1 MFGTIIKTIAIAL
14 FTSSAIAHELT
25 PTYAELKPSYVDNI
39 LVTTMKM
46 WNRRN
51 DVEYYEINV
60 YDKEWNKVPFA
71 AVDRI
76 FQISYLQHK
85 QMDVYFREKDAK
97 RIEWICTTSK
107 QLKQDVIST
116 GIRSQICSKI
126 AR

>member
-60 YDKEWNKVPFA
+60 YDKE
-71 AVDRI
+71 
-76 FQISYLQHK
+76 
-85 QMDVYFREKDAK
+85 
-97 RIEWICTTSK
+97 
-107 QLKQDVIST
+107 
-116 GIRSQICSKI
+116 
-126 AR
+126 